1 MMAGQDQKLVSLV
14 EELNRHH
21 HQNCELS
28 DDELEQIKRSFG
40 YSIKTIENTVIT
52 SDLTEGVNNRNV
64 ARAKVA
70 QLLGK
75 LKSLTKQDFSKLDTN
90 ARLDHLKSMMLVLGG
105 ISALASIK
113 NKSMTSKLITAI
125 SLGI

>member
-1 MMAGQDQKLVSLV
+1 MVGQDQKLVSLV
-14 EELNRHH
+14 EELNHH
-21 HQNCELS
+21 HQNSELS

-40 YSIKTIENTVIT
+40 YSIKTIENTVMT
-52 SDLTEGVNNRNV
+52 SGLMVEKINNRNV

-90 ARLDHLKSMMLVLGG
+90 ARLDHIKSMILVLGG

-113 NKSMTSKLITAI
+113 NKSLTSKLITAI

>member
-1 MMAGQDQKLVSLV
+1 MAFQDQKLVSLV
-14 EELNRHH
+14 EELNHH
-21 HQNCELS
+21 HENCQLS
-28 DDELEQIKRSFG
+28 DDQLDQLKRCFS
-40 YSIKTIENTVIT
+40 YAIKTIENTVMT
-52 SDLTEGVNNRNV
+52 SDLMVEKINNRNV

-70 QLLGK
+70 QLLAK

-113 NKSMTSKLITAI
+113 NKSLTSKLITAI